1 MRVRGDGS
9 LRQGVNPRFR
19 RTPAR
24 CYDHVVESENRPET
38 DPTDDVPAPEE
49 EPTEPTEAPE
59 VTRLPLADGRERS
72 LDPRSVTVSRMGG
85 AIGFGITFLGT
96 TVALIVLLLVAG
108 FPSAVRLGMFAAWLL
123 LNGFLGWHA
132 WFWPAISYRYT
143 AWKLDDRGMRI
154 RRGVLWRSETSV
166 PKSRVQHTDVSQGPI
181 QRSFGIATL
190 TIHTAGTQSASVP
203 LAGVSHEDALAIRDH
218 LIDGGDDD
226 GV

>member
-1 MRVRGDGS
+1 METET
-9 LRQGVNPRFR
+9 R
-19 RTPAR
+19 RETGPA
-24 CYDHVVESENRPET
+24 H
-38 DPTDDVPAPEE
+38 DVPSPEE
-49 EPTEPTEAPE
+49 GSTEPPEAPVEPTPPEPPPS
-59 VTRLPLADGRERS
+59 VSPLADGRERS
-72 LDPRSVTVSRMGG
+72 LDPRSVTVSRLGG

-96 TVALIVLLLVAG
+96 TIALIVLMLVG
-108 FPSAVRLGMFAAWLL
+108 TFPSAIRLGIFGAWLL

-143 AWKLDDRGMRI
+143 AWKLDERGMRI
-154 RRGVLWRSETSV
+154 RQGVIWRSETSV

-203 LAGVSHEDALAIRDH
+203 LAGLSHADALAIRDH